1 MRRPVRQERS
11 AVLARG
17 KGGAARGRDA
27 AAGAAREERHAARA
41 GWRGG
46 AAATGARLP

>member
-1 MRRPVRQERS
+1 MGRPVRQERS
-11 AVLARG
+11 ATLARG